1 MRPPSP
7 TSVRLP
13 TRASRNSVAA
23 KHKGKRKQGR
33 RSTRKPLPPRVPR
46 KGPRKGRANK
56 LKPHKFKEN
65 PKNARG
71 PEWHPEKPPRSRTH
85 GQNGRNRQKRRDTKK
100 KGNSKTSACAGVSC
114 YYLIFV
120 SQKKNKQKQKRRR
133 RKT

>member
-65 PKNARG
+65 PKKARG

-100 KGNSKTSACAGVSC
+100 KRKQQNKCVCGGVLLLPDLCLS
-114 YYLIFV
+114 
-120 SQKKNKQKQKRRR
+120 KKNKQKQK
-133 RKT
+133 